1 MKVGDKLRKIRVEKK
16 ITQDEMAIA
25 LDISQR
31 AYSKIEN
38 NEIQIKL
45 DRLQRIADVLNIDAR
60 LLLPENNGH
69 HFENVSYS
77 QISCSKVINQ
87 NSNKAMELYD
97 NIIKRQQDE
106 IDYLKGVIEMIKK

>member
-1 MKVGDKLRKIRVEKK
+1 
-16 ITQDEMAIA
+16 MAIA

-31 AYSKIEN
+31 SYSKIEN
-38 NEIQIKL
+38 NEVQIKL
-45 DRLQRIADVLNIDAR
+45 DRLQRIADVLNIDSR

-69 HFENVSYS
+69 RFENVSYS

-87 NSNKAMELYD
+87 NSNKTMELYD
-97 NIIKRQQDE
+97 NIIKRQQEE